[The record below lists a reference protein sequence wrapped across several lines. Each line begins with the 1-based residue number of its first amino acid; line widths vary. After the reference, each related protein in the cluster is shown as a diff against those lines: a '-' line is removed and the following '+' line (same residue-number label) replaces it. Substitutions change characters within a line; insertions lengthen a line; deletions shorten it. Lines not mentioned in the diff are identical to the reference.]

1 MSTFSDVLNVLPEAV
16 VKTLRLIEKTKKK
29 IVNTN
34 WSLIFN
40 KTCLN
45 ENIWPTYTNLFNYI
59 NLIKKTSNF
68 LIHLLISFK

>member
-16 VKTLRLIEKTKKK
+16 AKTLRLIEKIKKK

-40 KTCLN
+40 QTCLN
-45 ENIWPTYTNLFNYI
+45 ENIWFTYTNCKDNCQ
-59 NLIKKTSNF
+59 
-68 LIHLLISFK
+68 